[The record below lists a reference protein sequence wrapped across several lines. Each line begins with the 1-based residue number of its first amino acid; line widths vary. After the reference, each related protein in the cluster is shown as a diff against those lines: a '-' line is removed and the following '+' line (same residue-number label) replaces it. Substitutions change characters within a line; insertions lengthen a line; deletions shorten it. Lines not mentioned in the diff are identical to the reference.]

1 MSGNSST
8 PELSRSIDALLGDYQ
23 VPGAPGAAVAIMEQ
37 GRIVFAEGYGLAGIE
52 TNDPVSIHT
61 NFRLASVTKQ
71 FTAMALLLLAEREQL
86 SLESRL
92 TELLPGFPAY
102 GNAITV
108 RHLLGHT
115 SGLLDY
121 EDLIPPEHTQPL
133 KDRDVLE
140 LLQRQE
146 RLFFAPGEK
155 FRYSNSGYVLL
166 AQIVEQVSRL
176 SFAEFLRRNI
186 FEPLAMTNTVAHEEG
201 VSTVAHRA
209 YGYTKQ
215 AAGFRRTD
223 QSLTSAVLGDGGI
236 YSSVMDLAKWLA
248 ALHDGRLVSPALREE
263 AFTPGTLNS
272 GRVTDYGFGWQL
284 NAYRG
289 LSCLSH
295 SGSTIG
301 FRNFV
306 ARFPERGFDVIVLT
320 NRSNALSTDVLDS
333 LLEVFQI
340 VDPTTPADRRT
351 AARIVGQTSL
361 DEHQRRD

>member
-1 MSGNSST
+1 M
-8 PELSRSIDALLGDYQ
+8 
-23 VPGAPGAAVAIMEQ
+23 MEQ
-37 GRIVFAEGYGLAGIE
+37 GRIVFAKGYGLADVEANVPI
-52 TNDPVSIHT
+52 TTCT

-71 FTAMALLLLAEREQL
+71 FTAMAILMLSEREQL
-86 SLESRL
+86 SLDSRM

-102 GNAITV
+102 GTEITV

-121 EDLIPPEHTQPL
+121 EDLLPAERTQPL

-140 LLQRQE
+140 LLQRQD
-146 RLFFAPGEK
+146 RLFFAPGET
-155 FRYSNSGYVLL
+155 FRYNNSGYVLL
-166 AQIVEQVSRL
+166 ALIVEKASRL
-176 SFAEFLRRNI
+176 TFAEYLHRNI

-201 VSTVAHRA
+201 VSAITHRA

-236 YSSVMDLAKWLA
+236 YSSVADLAKWLE
-248 ALHDGRLVSPALREE
+248 ALHGGRLLSPQLSEE
-263 AFTPGTLNS
+263 AFTPGKLNS

-284 NAYRG
+284 NTYRG
-289 LSCLSH
+289 RHCLSH

-306 ARFPERGFDVIVLT
+306 ARFPERGFDVIMLT
-320 NRSNALSTDVLDS
+320 NRSSAISTDVLDS
-333 LLEVFQI
+333 LLEVFQV
-340 VDPTTPADRRT
+340 VDLAAPADRRT